1 MIIRERIKTL
11 SRFFL
16 SNPLLILIPGKNDLF
31 FCGIRYIQFSI
42 FREIKIE
49 P

>member
-11 SRFFL
+11 SRFFYTT
-16 SNPLLILIPGKNDLF
+16 PLLILISGKNDLF
-31 FCGIRYIQFSI
+31 FCDIRYIQFSI